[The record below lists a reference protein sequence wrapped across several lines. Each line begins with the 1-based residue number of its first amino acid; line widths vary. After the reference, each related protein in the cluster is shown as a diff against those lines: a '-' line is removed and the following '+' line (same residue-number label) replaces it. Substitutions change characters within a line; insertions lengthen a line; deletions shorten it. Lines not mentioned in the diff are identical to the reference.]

1 MKTALEMEVEELGK
15 GEEGNKGTQR
25 ALGALELLTQEAE
38 PSGTTLV
45 RARNG
50 FNELSL
56 LAMLW
61 TVLHLWPEGVRYTFN
76 CYRHG
81 AKILLRQTGSH
92 QLQS

>member
-1 MKTALEMEVEELGK
+1 MDIEEELEVDRE
-15 GEEGNKGTQR
+15 GEEEVDGNQG
-25 ALGALELLTQEAE
+25 ALGALEFLTQDADL
-38 PSGTTLV
+38 SGTTLIDSC
-45 RARNG
+45 NG
-50 FNELSL
+50 FKELSL